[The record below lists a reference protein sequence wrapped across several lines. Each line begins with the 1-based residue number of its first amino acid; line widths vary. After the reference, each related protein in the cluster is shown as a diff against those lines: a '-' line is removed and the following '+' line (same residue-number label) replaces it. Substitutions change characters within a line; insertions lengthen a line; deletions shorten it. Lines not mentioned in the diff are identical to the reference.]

1 MNYLIKEIKVDIEN
15 GDTSTLERIV
25 AIYEYNKNYEVNKL
39 KYDTNCVN
47 YQIEIIE
54 DLKKIFGYDVN
65 SIDGYSSLTL
75 AHKEIFIKSFI
86 KLINRFGIS
95 SRDELLIKKVELDIE
110 NERIKAH
117 TIIPN
122 RYYYFRLNG
131 NIY

>member
-1 MNYLIKEIKVDIEN
+1 MNYLIEEIKVDIEN

-39 KYDTNCVN
+39 KYDTNCVK
-47 YQIEIIE
+47 YQIETIE

-65 SIDGYSSLTL
+65 SIDGYGSLTL
-75 AHKEIFIKSFI
+75 AHKEIFIKSLI

-95 SRDELLIKKVELDIE
+95 SRYELLIKKVELE
-110 NERIKAH
+110 PKNKRFKVY

-122 RYYYFRLNG
+122 KFYYFGFNG